1 MSAAEVED
9 LHSTLEAHLPTE
21 IATEVKRMLYGKPSK
36 SVQTLNSIL
45 KTQFKPQF
53 L

>member
-9 LHSTLEAHLPTE
+9 LHSTLDAHLPTE

-36 SVQTLNSIL
+36 SVQTIPFS
-45 KTQFKPQF
+45 K
-53 L
+53 